1 MKSFLGL
8 FYRVLTR
15 VCSLIGPSYGI
26 AKEKGG
32 VQIGRGPQAFDK
44 IKETLANAPVMMAPI
59 AGKEL
64 KLYLAF
70 NDNAI
75 GIVLA
80 QDDKNGQEKPIY

>member
-1 MKSFLGL
+1 
-8 FYRVLTR
+8 
-15 VCSLIGPSYGI
+15 
-26 AKEKGG
+26 
-32 VQIGRGPQAFDK
+32 
-44 IKETLANAPVMMAPI
+44 MMAPI

-80 QDDKNGQEKPIY
+80 QDDQNGQEKPIYYASRILKEAEARYTKAETNFLALIYFFICSPKVKTLYAGAQDKVGCGG

>member
-1 MKSFLGL
+1 
-8 FYRVLTR
+8 
-15 VCSLIGPSYGI
+15 
-26 AKEKGG
+26 
-32 VQIGRGPQAFDK
+32 
-44 IKETLANAPVMMAPI
+44 MMAPI

-80 QDDKNGQEKPIY
+80 QDDKNGQEKPIYLNI